1 MRGQPFITFEQH
13 PNGFTHDGFISD
25 DNQVAGTYLH
35 GLFDTPDAVN
45 QLVRW
50 LEPETKLTP
59 IDLNQ
64 HREQQLNRLADVVEK
79 HMDIEQIINIY
90 DTFSKEK

>member
-1 MRGQPFITFEQH
+1 
-13 PNGFTHDGFISD
+13 
-25 DNQVAGTYLH
+25 
-35 GLFDTPDAVN
+35 
-45 QLVRW
+45 
-50 LEPETKLTP
+50 LTP